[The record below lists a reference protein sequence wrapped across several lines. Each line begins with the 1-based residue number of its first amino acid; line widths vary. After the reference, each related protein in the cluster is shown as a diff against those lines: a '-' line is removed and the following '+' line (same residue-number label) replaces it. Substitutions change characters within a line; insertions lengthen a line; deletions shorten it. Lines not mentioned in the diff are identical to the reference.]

1 MGQALLHSGEPG
13 VVAEVAA
20 VVVADQD
27 PAVAV
32 QDPEAGDR
40 QLRPVARRAVPD
52 QVRPAAGVSTHG
64 PHDVHMRVAAV
75 FRAGGR
81 GGQRGGSLVGAEHV
95 RRFQGALERAL
106 EPGGG

>member
-1 MGQALLHSGEPG
+1 MGQALLDSGEPG

-32 QDPEAGDR
+32 QDPEARDR
-40 QLRPVARRAVPD
+40 QLGAVARRAVPD
-52 QVRPAAGVSTHG
+52 QVRPAAGLGAHG
-64 PHDVHMRVAAV
+64 PHGVDVRVAAA

-81 GGQRGGSLVGAEHV
+81 RGERGGGLVGAEHV
-95 RRFQGALERAL
+95 RRPQGVLERAL
-106 EPGGG
+106 EPGGD